1 MILHAHVWGTPGP
14 ETVVCI
20 HGIGQNGSV
29 FAELGERLAGHG
41 HAVVALDLRGHG
53 ASGWEPPWDTE
64 THASDV
70 LETLD
75 ARGIEAATWV
85 GHSFGARVAAA
96 SVARAADRTRGLVLL
111 EPGLQI
117 APDRALRRAEV
128 ERLDW
133 SFATRDGAVNALLAA
148 ETTVATPRSLLESYV
163 ERNTTVGPDGR
174 FRFNFCPSAVV
185 TAWSE
190 MACEAPPVTA
200 VRTLMV
206 AAEAS
211 FSVPEERQQRRY
223 EEALGESL
231 TTLKVP
237 NGHNVLWE
245 APAETIAAVEA
256 FLAAAPENAA
266 PAPGSD
272 KTPQST

>member
-1 MILHAHVWGTPGP
+1 VILHAHVWGRPGP

-29 FAELGERLAGHG
+29 FAELGERLAGRG

-75 ARGIEAATWV
+75 SRGIGAVTWV
-85 GHSFGARVAAA
+85 GHSFGARTAAA
-96 SVARAADRTRGLVLL
+96 IAARAKDRTRGLVLL
-111 EPGLQI
+111 EPGLQV

-133 SFATRDGAVNALLAA
+133 TFATRDGAVNALMAA

-190 MACEAPPVTA
+190 MARGAPEITP

-211 FSVPEERQQRRY
+211 FSVSEERQQRRY
-223 EEALGESL
+223 QDVLGDRL

-256 FLAAAPENAA
+256 FVGEPRTDEA
-266 PAPGSD
+266 
-272 KTPQST
+272 PQST